1 MDDTQAEKET
11 EIEEVLAVPDTALES
26 MTQEIQAAGGEWT
39 GNADD
44 EGAIGWTSFDS
55 SSSDD
60 GTVTVL
66 LPKETIL
73 ELPHQSLVRIKSRP
87 DHRSYLGVV
96 VRGPFAEPDGLRSDA
111 PVVVTATVRGRGN
124 ILMSNYHGRLQIEL
138 IGEELQ
144 DGGVVPPRRRP
155 LPNSPVFVLSPEEM
169 TGVLRTGGEVRIGV
183 AESRD
188 DLQVGVPIK
197 KSVFPRHLGILGT
210 TGGGKSTTV
219 CGFIF
224 QLRNAGAAVI
234 LLDTEGEYTAIHQP
248 TEDPAMIQ
256 ALGRRGLSPAGV
268 ENTHIYHLIG
278 RETANP
284 DHPSQHSFSLSFSEL
299 SPYAVIEILHLT
311 DAQQERCLKA
321 YDATKLALDRL
332 RIFPS
337 TPEERDY
344 LMELDEL
351 EVGYPRMTL
360 SHLYDMVNIIASLKD
375 NDTFPFVETTAFHQN
390 EQVIRQIVGQ
400 VNAPGHIPSWRALQ
414 GRLGR
419 IKRLGLFDSPH
430 AASLNYSE
438 MLQSGR
444 VSIID
449 LSDTDSPQVNNLVIA
464 QLLRGV
470 QNRQDECYKESL
482 EKGEVPLQTVVFV
495 EEAHEFLSRE
505 RIKNM
510 QVLFEQVARI
520 ARRGRKR
527 WLGLAFITQLP
538 QHLPDEV
545 LGLINNWVLHKIND
559 VGVVTRLRG
568 SIGGIDDSL
577 WKRLPALAPG
587 QAVVTFTSMARAL
600 LVAVDPTPCKLLM
613 AE

>member
-1 MDDTQAEKET
+1 MNNTEAEKET
-11 EIEEVLAVPDTALES
+11 EIEEVLAVPDSALES
-26 MTQEIQAAGGEWT
+26 MSREIQEAGGEWT

-73 ELPHQSLVRIKSRP
+73 DLPHQSLVRIKSRP

-138 IGEELQ
+138 VGEELQ

-155 LPNSPVFVLSPEEM
+155 LPNSPVFVLSPEE
-169 TGVLRTGGEVRIGV
+169 TTDVLRTGGEVRIGV

-248 TEDPAMIQ
+248 TEDPAMVQ

-268 ENTHIYHLIG
+268 ENTHIYHLVG

-284 DHPSQHSFSLSFSEL
+284 THPSQHSFSLSFSEL
-299 SPYAVIEILHLT
+299 SPYAVIEILDLN

-321 YDATKLALDRL
+321 YDATKLAMDKLG
-332 RIFPS
+332 IFPS
-337 TPEERDY
+337 NSEERNQ
-344 LMELDEL
+344 LLELDEL

-375 NDTFPFVETTAFHQN
+375 NDTFPFVETPAFYQN
-390 EQVIRQIVGQ
+390 EKDIRQILTRIQ
-400 VNAPGHIPSWRALQ
+400 APGNIASWRTLQ

-419 IKRLGLFDSPH
+419 IKRLGLFDTPQTS
-430 AASLNYSE
+430 SLNYSE
-438 MLQSGR
+438 MLRPGQ

-449 LSDTDSPQVNNLVIA
+449 LSDTDSPQINNLVIA

-510 QVLFEQVARI
+510 QVLFQQVARI

-527 WLGLAFITQLP
+527 WLGLVFITQLP

-600 LVAVDPTPCKLLM
+600 LVAVDPAPCKLLM

>member
-1 MDDTQAEKET
+1 MDDTQAEKKT

-26 MTQEIQAAGGEWT
+26 MTREIQAAGGEWT

-169 TGVLRTGGEVRIGV
+169 TGVLRTGGEVHIGV

-248 TEDPAMIQ
+248 TEDPAMVQ

-284 DHPSQHSFSLSFSEL
+284 NHPSQHSFSLGFSEL

-482 EKGEVPLQTVVFV
+482 EKGEVPLQTVVFI

-587 QAVVTFTSMARAL
+587 QAVITFTSMARAL
-600 LVAVDPTPCKLLM
+600 LIAVDPTPCKLLM